1 MEINME
7 QGDLIHIPQ
16 GTEMWTETPKGM
28 RMHIADKPMAGVYL
42 SERSQHIY
50 RIYANGNWNVK
61 RRDVYPMEDGC

>member
-1 MEINME
+1 ME

-28 RMHIADKPMAGVYL
+28 RMLIADKPMAGVYL

-61 RRDVYPMEDGC
+61 RRDVYPIMEDGC